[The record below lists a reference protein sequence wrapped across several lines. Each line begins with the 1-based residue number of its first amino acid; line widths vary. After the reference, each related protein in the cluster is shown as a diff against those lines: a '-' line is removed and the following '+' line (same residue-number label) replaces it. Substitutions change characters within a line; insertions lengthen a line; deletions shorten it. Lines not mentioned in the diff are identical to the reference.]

1 MLTPMFLP
9 VIRCSGAP
17 SARSRFCHTHAHPHT
32 RTQTNT
38 HTRTQPTCVRVPA
51 NIELQGQRNLPG
63 HHHRKALVRSKQ
75 SCGTTYSRTSIYNQQ
90 TERSI
95 FIWLSSVYLSS
106 IYNQQTERS
115 IFICLS
121 SVYLSTRLPGVLV
134 YVYSFSPFTCS
145 ASRSSSEIP
154 PGHQQHPSD
163 SC

>member
-75 SCGTTYSRTSIYNQQ
+75 SCGTNYSRTSIYNQQ

-95 FIWLSSVYLSS
+95 FIWLSSVYLS
-106 IYNQQTERS
+106 
-115 IFICLS
+115 
-121 SVYLSTRLPGVLV
+121 TRLPGVLV
-134 YVYSFSPFTCS
+134 YVYSVSPFTCS

-154 PGHQQHPSD
+154 PGHQQHLSD